1 MRALVVALV
10 VASGTLAAGCGGSS
24 NGGAPTQPG
33 CKDAVGIVLLSW
45 TIHRQAPT
53 ADQGCSGVANLIVD
67 LRSDCNEVEIEPVP
81 CTSGMR
87 WRYDAL
93 PAGPQT
99 VTVTAVDRND
109 RIVAQGLGE
118 ATLDN
123 SVPTQPLAI
132 DLQ

>member
-1 MRALVVALV
+1 MRALAVAVV

-24 NGGAPTQPG
+24 HGGMPAAPT
-33 CKDAVGIVLLSW
+33 CSDAVGIVLLSW
-45 TIHRQAPT
+45 TVHRQAPT
-53 ADQGCSGVANLIVD
+53 ADQGCSGVDHVIAD
-67 LRSDCNEVEIEPVP
+67 LRSDCNEVRIEPIP

-99 VTVTAVDRND
+99 VSLFAVDADD
-109 RIVAQGLGE
+109 RLLAHGFAE
-118 ATLDN
+118 ATLDA
-123 SVPTQPLAI
+123 SVPAQPLAI